1 MNGLGQINKLFGQQ
15 SIARR
20 LQTISDELFP
30 IFRYTNVRNELKLF
44 FKTFVKI
51 VDNIE
56 LEETLTADIVNS
68 NQINNS

>member
-30 IFRYTNVRNELKLF
+30 IFRYKNVRNELKLF